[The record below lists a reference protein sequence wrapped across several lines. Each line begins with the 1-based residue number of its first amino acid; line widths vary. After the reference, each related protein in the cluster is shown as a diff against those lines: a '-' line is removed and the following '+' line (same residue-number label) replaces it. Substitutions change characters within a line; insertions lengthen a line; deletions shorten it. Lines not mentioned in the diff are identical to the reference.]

1 MHDRYFMI
9 PLLTI
14 VGGATIASCWPQPW
28 VGVTVV
34 SIVALICVGCGR
46 RRERAAIAD
55 YAAASPPAVA
65 TAAVESAELLQRTA
79 QASIHQLQTD
89 FAQVRDLIKNVVA
102 ELAQTF
108 AGFNSDAQTQNGLM
122 TEAVRMLDHGT
133 DRSAGNAAGEVDV
146 PQQVTIR
153 NFVVETTNALQ
164 GFVENVVV
172 ASKRGMDIVN
182 MIDQMGTQMNHIF
195 DLLADVKNIAD
206 QTNLLALNAA
216 IEAARAG
223 EAGRGFAVVADEVRK
238 LSLNS
243 AQFNE
248 QIRTRVSQAQATM
261 SATRT
266 LVGESASQDM
276 IMVLTHKSSI
286 DAMMTHL
293 SALETALSDLIG
305 EITSVTDQTA
315 ARSNSAVRTLQ
326 FEDIVRQIAEH
337 GAKELASL
345 DALITTGVANLDIF
359 ARPTP

>member
-1 MHDRYFMI
+1 MDNRYFMI

-28 VGVTVV
+28 VVVTVV
-34 SIVALICVGCGR
+34 SIVALICLGCGR
-46 RRERAAIAD
+46 RQERAAIAD
-55 YAAASPPAVA
+55 FAAASPPAAA
-65 TAAVESAELLQRTA
+65 TPAVEYAELLQGTA
-79 QASIHQLQTD
+79 HASIHQLQSD
-89 FAQVRDLIKNVVA
+89 FVQVRDLIKNVVA
-102 ELAQTF
+102 ELAHAF
-108 AGFNSDAQTQNGLM
+108 AGFNSDAQTQHGLM
-122 TEAVRMLDHGT
+122 TEAVRVLAHGAHRRA
-133 DRSAGNAAGEVDV
+133 DDAAGEVDV
-146 PQQVTIR
+146 PHQVTIS
-153 NFVVETTNALQ
+153 NFVVETSNALQ
-164 GFVENVVV
+164 GFVENAVV
-172 ASKRGMDIVN
+172 ASKRGMDIVD
-182 MIDQMGTQMNHIF
+182 MIDQMGTQMNQIF

-248 QIRTRVSQAQATM
+248 QIRTQVSQAQMTM

-276 IMVLTHKSSI
+276 IMLLTHKSCI
-286 DAMMTHL
+286 DGMMTHL
-293 SALETALSDLIG
+293 SALETSLSDLIG
-305 EITSVTDQTA
+305 ETASVTDQITS
-315 ARSNSAVRTLQ
+315 RSNSAVRTLQ
-326 FEDIVRQIAEH
+326 FEDIVRQIADH

-345 DALITTGVANLDIF
+345 DALISTGAANLDIV